1 MEYEIQN
8 IKSRRRDFT
17 AGPVL
22 KNLPCN
28 AGDTGSIPGP
38 GTKIPYATEQ
48 LSPCTTTTE
57 PSLYSPRAAIREVT
71 ATRTPLTTTRESL
84 SAAMNSPCTT
94 MKTQCNQKKVT

>member
-17 AGPVL
+17 AEPVL

-38 GTKIPYATEQ
+38 GTKIPHA
-48 LSPCTTTTE
+48 
-57 PSLYSPRAAIREVT
+57 
-71 ATRTPLTTTRESL
+71 
-84 SAAMNSPCTT
+84 N
-94 MKTQCNQKKVT
+94 